1 MWSKPTH
8 DGIFIR
14 WLVIA
19 VYKIL
24 TSKHIYRWSKHPG
37 PVIFISSRLCIKST
51 PFTTLAEA
59 ETMRFIARNTTI
71 PVPKVYCAFEH
82 KGRVY
87 VVMER
92 IQGQALWYGWVRR
105 PQESKDKILQS
116 LKLMIQQ
123 LHSIT
128 PPSNVGVSN
137 ISGGPIFDQRLPNN
151 SLWGPFSTIREFH
164 MKLCDGLGELT
175 PNQTLPSDLDKL
187 AAFYNRPWPT
197 PTFTHGDLSSSNII
211 VQGDEVVGIVDWETA
226 GWMPPYWEYTSA
238 RNVNPQNQFWQMEV
252 DNFLPPIPEALEMEK
267 IKGSIM
273 EIFLSLVI
281 ISEAQKIGG

>member
-1 MWSKPTH
+1 
-8 DGIFIR
+8 
-14 WLVIA
+14 
-19 VYKIL
+19 
-24 TSKHIYRWSKHPG
+24 
-37 PVIFISSRLCIKST
+37 
-51 PFTTLAEA
+51 
-59 ETMRFIARNTTI
+59 MRFIARNTTI

-92 IQGQALWYGWVRR
+92 IQGQTLWYGWVRR
-105 PQESKDKILQS
+105 SQESKDKILQS
-116 LKLMIQQ
+116 LQLMIQQ

-175 PNQTLPSDLDKL
+175 PNQTLPPNLDKL

-197 PTFTHGDLSSSNII
+197 PTFTHGDLSSSNSSFKVMKLLVLLIGKL
-211 VQGDEVVGIVDWETA
+211 QGGCHHI
-226 GWMPPYWEYTSA
+226 G
-238 RNVNPQNQFWQMEV
+238 NI
-252 DNFLPPIPEALEMEK
+252 LPPGMLILQTNSGRWKLIIFFPLCQRPWKWKRLE
-267 IKGSIM
+267 GSIM
-273 EIFLSLVI
+273 EIFKFI
-281 ISEAQKIGG
+281 NYF